1 MALLHLAADQLL
13 TFRAGPQR
21 WSFPDRCFI
30 LLIWQSHIGAAPT
43 INTRRRTMGKLYD
56 QMKADLELRR
66 YHPDTR
72 RKYLLYARKFVA
84 YYMRSPEE
92 LGDDEVR
99 RFLLHLTRSGKCGP
113 VTQKMYVAALKFLY
127 TYTLK
132 RPDIAGALFYPRIP
146 SKLPDILSAQ
156 EITALLGAVRSLRHR
171 AIITTTYAC
180 GLRISEVCKLQ
191 VGDID
196 SQRMLI
202 HIRNGKRGRDRYVM
216 LSPTLLACLRR
227 YYRAARPPK
236 PLLFPGRHAEV
247 PITPE
252 TVRYA
257 LRKAAA
263 DCGITKRVHPHSL
276 RHAFAT
282 HLLEAGV
289 DSRKIQVLLGHKSIR
304 TTERYTQVSAQH
316 IGTIKSPLDL
326 LGTEEGKNI
335 G

>member
-1 MALLHLAADQLL
+1 
-13 TFRAGPQR
+13 
-21 WSFPDRCFI
+21 
-30 LLIWQSHIGAAPT
+30 
-43 INTRRRTMGKLYD
+43 MGKLYD

-66 YHPDTR
+66 YRPGTQ
-72 RKYLLYARKFVA
+72 KSYLNCARNFVA
-84 YYMRSPEE
+84 YYMRSPAE
-92 LGDDEVR
+92 LGETAVR
-99 RFLLHLTRSGKCGP
+99 DFLLHLARTKGP
-113 VTQKMYVAALKFLY
+113 AAHKMHVAALKFLY
-127 TYTLK
+127 THTLR
-132 RPDIAGALFYPRIP
+132 RPEVFAAIPYPKVP
-146 SKLPDILSAQ
+146 SKLPDILSAR
-156 EITALLGAVRSLRHR
+156 EITALLAAVESLQYR
-171 AIITTTYAC
+171 AIIMTTYAC

-202 HIRNGKRGRDRYVM
+202 HIRDGKRGRDRYVM
-216 LSPTLLACLRR
+216 LSPTLLACLRQ
-227 YYRAARPPK
+227 YYRLVQPPK
-236 PLLFPGRHAEV
+236 PFLFPGPEAGS
-247 PITPE
+247 PISPE
-252 TVRYA
+252 AVRDA
-257 LRKAAA
+257 LKKAAT
-263 DCGITKRVHPHSL
+263 DCGIAKRVTPHSL

>member
-1 MALLHLAADQLL
+1 
-13 TFRAGPQR
+13 
-21 WSFPDRCFI
+21 
-30 LLIWQSHIGAAPT
+30 
-43 INTRRRTMGKLYD
+43 MGKLYD

-66 YHPDTR
+66 YHSDTR
-72 RKYLLYARKFVA
+72 RKYLLYARNFVA
-84 YYMRSPEE
+84 YYRRSPEE
-92 LGDDEVR
+92 LGEAEVR
-99 RFLLHLTRSGKCGP
+99 GFLLHLARSGKCGP
-113 VTQKMYVAALKFLY
+113 ATHKMYVAALKFLY
-127 TYTLK
+127 THTLK
-132 RPDIAGALFYPRIP
+132 RSDVAAGIPYPRVP
-146 SKLPDILSAQ
+146 SRLPDILSAQ
-156 EITALLGAVRSLRHR
+156 EITALLAAVRSLKHR

-180 GLRISEVCKLQ
+180 GLRISEVCKLE

-202 HIRNGKRGRDRYVM
+202 HIRDGKRGRDRYVM

-227 YYRAARPPK
+227 YYRALRPPK
-236 PLLFPGRHAEV
+236 PLLFPGRQADF

-252 TVRYA
+252 AVRYA
-257 LRKAAA
+257 LQKAAA
-263 DCGITKRVHPHSL
+263 DCGITKRVYPHSL

-304 TTERYTQVSAQH
+304 TTERYTQVSTQH